1 MRYLTLVADYD
12 GTLADHDRIS
22 EQTAAA
28 LERLRASGRRVIMV
42 TGRRLNDL
50 LAVCSCPRLFDLIVA
65 ENGAVVYEPS
75 TRKES
80 VLSNPPSKALLQA
93 LRGRSVTPLEVGEV
107 IVATLEPQRAA
118 VQDVVWEL
126 GLEAQVIGN
135 RGAVMILPA
144 GINKASGLEHALR
157 KLGLSRHEAVGIGD
171 AENDHSFLDRCECA
185 AAVAN
190 ATASLK
196 ENVVFVTSQANGA
209 GVRELIADLIEDD
222 LERVQEQ
229 INRNRLLLGKRQD
242 GTAVRISPYGCNILI
257 AGPSGSGKSTL

>member
-12 GTLADHDRIS
+12 GTLADNDRIS
-22 EQTAAA
+22 EETAQA
-28 LERLRASGRRVIMV
+28 LGRLRASGRRVIMV

-50 LAVCSCPRLFDLIVA
+50 LAVCTCPKLFDLIVA

-75 TRKES
+75 TRTEI
-80 VLSNPPSKALLQA
+80 VLANPPAKALVKA
-93 LRGRSVTPLEVGEV
+93 LRARSVAPLEIGEV

-144 GINKASGLEHALR
+144 GVNKASGMEYALR

-171 AENDHSFLDRCECA
+171 AENDHSFLEACECA
-185 AAVAN
+185 VGVKN
-190 ATASLK
+190 ATPSLK
-196 ENVVFVTSQANGA
+196 ENVVFVTSNANGA
-209 GVRELIADLIEDD
+209 GVRELIDALIEDD

-229 INRNRLLLGKRQD
+229 IDRNQL
-242 GTAVRISPYGCNILI
+242 
-257 AGPSGSGKSTL
+257 